1 MRISPIDI
9 VNKSFSRSI
18 RGLHPAEVADFQTEI
33 AATMEELVGENAHL
47 RESVENLRQQV
58 AKYSRIEETLQSAL
72 MLAQKAAEEAR
83 TTAKHEAEVTVR
95 EAQQRAQELVDR
107 AQARAREVEV
117 EIGRLRH
124 ERERFEAE
132 FGAMLQGYMNWL
144 RAPSADGAAG
154 APPPTVS

>member
-1 MRISPIDI
+1 LRISPIDI
-9 VNKSFSRSI
+9 VNKNFSRSI

-33 AATMEELVGENAHL
+33 AATMEELVSENAHL
-47 RESVENLRQQV
+47 RESGEHLRQQV
-58 AKYSRIEETLQSAL
+58 AKYTRIEETLQSAL

-83 TTAKHEAEVTVR
+83 TAARHEAEVTVR
-95 EAQQRAQELVDR
+95 EAQQRAQELVER
-107 AQARAREVEV
+107 AQSREREVEM
-117 EIGRLRH
+117 EIAHLRR

-132 FGAMLQGYMNWL
+132 FGALLQGYMNWL